1 MDVNTNS
8 ETPTIPT
15 TTTIP
20 TYSIPPPLMN
30 QDMYDFT
37 NNILTNP
44 ILLIVIAVVIGS
56 LVYLTL
62 GKQTSADSSY
72 SSASTSSSS
81 FFGNGSSN
89 GNSSSSESSSGST
102 IFLIIAIGVFAAI
115 VFLIGAPLFNTTLS
129 ASLQNTTEATPELD
143 IVVDQSTQEA
153 PFRKKGYG
161 NQVFNIPGNYYG
173 YEDAKLI
180 CDAYGSRLASYDE
193 VETAY
198 NSGGEWCNYGWS
210 EGQNALFPTQKAT
223 FKGLQ
228 KIKGHEHDC
237 GRPGINGGYIANPHV
252 KFGVNCYGKKPPIT
266 QEEEELMETASP
278 YPKTQK
284 DYAMDQRVNYWKSKL
299 DEILVS
305 PFNYN
310 SWSTM

>member
-8 ETPTIPT
+8 ETPTLPT
-15 TTTIP
+15 TP
-20 TYSIPPPLMN
+20 TNSIPPPLIKTEI
-30 QDMYDFT
+30 YDFM
-37 NNILTNP
+37 NNIMTNP
-44 ILLIVIAVVIGS
+44 TLLVVIAVVIGS
-56 LVYLTL
+56 LVYLSL
-62 GKQTSADSSY
+62 GKQNSSDSSY
-72 SSASTSSSS
+72 SSSSS
-81 FFGNGSSN
+81 FFGNGNN
-89 GNSSSSESSSGST
+89 GSSSESSSGST
-102 IFLIIAIGVFAAI
+102 IFLIIAISVFAAI
-115 VFLIGAPLFNTTLS
+115 VFLIGIPLFNTTLS
-129 ASLQNTTEATPELD
+129 ASLQNTMEANPEID
-143 IVVDQSTQEA
+143 IVVDQSTSGPA
-153 PFRKKGYG
+153 FRQKGPG

-193 VETAY
+193 IETAY

-237 GRPGINGGYIANPHV
+237 GRPGINGGYIANPNV
-252 KFGVNCYGKKPPIT
+252 KFGVNCFGKKPPIT